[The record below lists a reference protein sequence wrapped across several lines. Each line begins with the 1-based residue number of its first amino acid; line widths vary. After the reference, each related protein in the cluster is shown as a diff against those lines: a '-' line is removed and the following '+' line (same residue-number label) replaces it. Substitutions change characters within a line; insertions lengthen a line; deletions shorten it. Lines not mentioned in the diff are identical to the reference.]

1 MLTPD
6 SRANPIVRSSPS
18 CIAISIP
25 YRESKSK
32 RERSSVHPA
41 SCGKKRKLNG
51 LVILAVIG
59 RNLPFLLFSL
69 VAVANRD
76 ETGGMMFLVLVL
88 VLCWVCDIP
97 YWGSEVGSLLMKLMH

>member
-1 MLTPD
+1 M
-6 SRANPIVRSSPS
+6 
-18 CIAISIP
+18 
-25 YRESKSK
+25 
-32 RERSSVHPA
+32 HPA

-76 ETGGMMFLVLVL
+76 QTGGMMFLVLVL
-88 VLCWVCDIP
+88 VLCWCVIYRIGVPRLGLC
-97 YWGSEVGSLLMKLMH
+97 S

>member
-32 RERSSVHPA
+32 RERSCVHPA

-76 ETGGMMFLVLVL
+76 
-88 VLCWVCDIP
+88 
-97 YWGSEVGSLLMKLMH
+97 